1 VSGHLSSPR
10 QRRNAA
16 SSAHASTIFARS
28 ASDSDTAPGS
38 RHDVLAARP
47 QAVLQA
53 IAKFTSRA
61 AERA

>member
-1 VSGHLSSPR
+1 MLMGFFNSGD
-10 QRRNAA
+10 AA
-16 SSAHASTIFARS
+16 AALLTVVLVHGAL
-28 ASDSDTAPGS
+28 DYLVGS

-61 AERA
+61 AERV

>member
-1 VSGHLSSPR
+1 MGFFNSSD
-10 QRRNAA
+10 AA
-16 SSAHASTIFARS
+16 AALLTVVLVHDAFYYA
-28 ASDSDTAPGS
+28 AGS
-38 RHDVLAARP
+38 HCDVLAARP

>member
-1 VSGHLSSPR
+1 MGFFNSGD
-10 QRRNAA
+10 AA
-16 SSAHASTIFARS
+16 AALLTVVLVHGAFDYLA
-28 ASDSDTAPGS
+28 DS

-61 AERA
+61 AEWA

>member
-1 VSGHLSSPR
+1 MGFFNSGD
-10 QRRNAA
+10 AA
-16 SSAHASTIFARS
+16 AALLTVVLVHGAL
-28 ASDSDTAPGS
+28 DYLVGS